1 MKTIYKQTT
10 QKDQQA
16 AEACVPYLKKAIT
29 KKDISPEN
37 IEITVK
43 DSGETIQVPKKAY
56 LLFIE
61 IIEQMAQ
68 GKSVH
73 LLPGDSEL
81 TTQQAADI
89 LNVSRPYVVKL
100 LEEGKIPFKK
110 TGSHRRVR
118 LADLMNYKKQFDDKR
133 RKHLDNLTR
142 ISQELN
148 LGY

>member
-1 MKTIYKQTT
+1 MKTIYKRTT
-10 QKDQQA
+10 KKDQEV
-16 AEACVPYLKKAIT
+16 AEACVPYLKASAEKRPKST
-29 KKDISPEN
+29 DK
-37 IEITVK
+37 IEIIIK
-43 DSGETIQVPKKAY
+43 DTGETIRIPNKAY
-56 LLFIE
+56 LLLIE
-61 IIEQMAQ
+61 ILEQMAQ